1 MKKLVVIFISFI
13 IISSCSTT
21 KEANSS
27 RAEVKK
33 EKKILEQAQVKNAV
47 ESKRYIIKFDRIFLS
62 RGGFIQLIPRANY
75 LIVDKE
81 RAVLSTAY
89 VGRQY
94 DFRGIAAINMRGK
107 ADGYALTSN
116 VPKGSYDIKLKVT
129 NGRSATFDVYVRI
142 SKDGYCSVS
151 VNSLKIDNVSY
162 SGYLVP
168 IIDKTDPQQPQGD
181 II

>member
-1 MKKLVVIFISFI
+1 MKKLFIILVSII

-27 RAEVKK
+27 RAEAKK

-47 ESKRYIIKFDRIFLS
+47 ESKRYIIKFDRIYFS
-62 RGGFIQLIPRANY
+62 RGGFIDLIPRANY
-75 LIVDKE
+75 LIVDME
-81 RAVLSTAY
+81 RAILSTAY

-116 VPKGSYDIKLKVT
+116 VSKGSYNIELKVT

-151 VNSLKIDNVSY
+151 VNSLKIDNVNY

-168 IIDKTDPQQPQGD
+168 IIDKTDTQQAQGD